1 MSGTSADA
9 IDACAVDFS
18 KKRPLILAKHTTQIH
33 NDLQRRIIDLS
44 QGEKVSARHFGELNQ
59 ELSKKFSQ
67 CAEKLIS
74 KRELR
79 SKKIEAIGLAG
90 QTVWHAPKDKNPF
103 TMQLGD
109 PNLIA
114 SNNGVKVVS
123 NFRNSHIA
131 LGGEGAPLTTY
142 FHAELF
148 GARKKRLIL
157 NLGGIANITLLDRG
171 TILGTDIGPANAL
184 IDIYCQKKLGIKF
197 DKNGKLASKG
207 KVDNASLKSMLK
219 HNFFRKRYPKT
230 TGKELFNY
238 DFIPKRL
245 LAKNSS
251 DCVATLNEF
260 SALIISKEINK
271 LVDGPIEIY
280 ACGGGIYN
288 TTLLNNLEG
297 FLDHKIQSTNIL
309 GVDPDYLEAMTFAW
323 LARNAIRRIKTKV
336 FTSKGLVYGYLG
348 SITEIR

>member
-1 MSGTSADA
+1 
-9 IDACAVDFS
+9 
-18 KKRPLILAKHTTQIH
+18 
-33 NDLQRRIIDLS
+33 
-44 QGEKVSARHFGELNQ
+44 
-59 ELSKKFSQ
+59 
-67 CAEKLIS
+67 
-74 KRELR
+74 
-79 SKKIEAIGLAG
+79 
-90 QTVWHAPKDKNPF
+90 
-103 TMQLGD
+103 MQLGD

-123 NFRNSHIA
+123 NFRNSNIA
-131 LGGEGAPLTTY
+131 LGGEGLPLTTY

-157 NLGGIANITLLDRG
+157 NLGGYCKHYCVGQRYDFGHRYWSCKCSYRY
-171 TILGTDIGPANAL
+171 ILSKEIS
-184 IDIYCQKKLGIKF
+184 IKF

-219 HNFFRKRYPKT
+219 HSFFRKRYPKT

-238 DFIPKRL
+238 DFIPKKL
-245 LAKNSS
+245 LAKNPS

-288 TTLLNNLEG
+288 TTLPKQFRG
-297 FLDHKIQSTNIL
+297 IFRS
-309 GVDPDYLEAMTFAW
+309 
-323 LARNAIRRIKTKV
+323 
-336 FTSKGLVYGYLG
+336 
-348 SITEIR
+348 